1 MITTEVTGPVNGLP
15 QHSELEAGI
24 RAFVVRNFLFGDA
37 SAPLRSSD
45 SLLEQ
50 GIVDST
56 GILELVGF
64 LEETY
69 KVRVEDD
76 ELTPDNLDSI
86 ASATAFVRR
95 KLASPGA

>member
-1 MITTEVTGPVNGLP
+1 
-15 QHSELEAGI
+15 
-24 RAFVVRNFLFGDA
+24 
-37 SAPLRSSD
+37 
-45 SLLEQ
+45 
-50 GIVDST
+50 
-56 GILELVGF
+56 VGF